1 METFTADP
9 KGKKDRWME
18 AILGT
23 LKELPSAE
31 RDVFVLYQY
40 HAYPLSEISAK
51 LSLSIQEAEK
61 LLAAAQA
68 RLIRNL
74 KPLRRAA
81 AV

>member
-1 METFTADP
+1 MEAFTADRN
-9 KGKKDRWME
+9 GKKDRWME

-23 LKELPSAE
+23 LKELSSVE

-40 HAYPLSEISAK
+40 HSFPLSEISAK
-51 LSLSIQEAEK
+51 LSLSIQEVEK
-61 LLAAAQA
+61 VLAAAQEK
-68 RLIRNL
+68 LIRNL